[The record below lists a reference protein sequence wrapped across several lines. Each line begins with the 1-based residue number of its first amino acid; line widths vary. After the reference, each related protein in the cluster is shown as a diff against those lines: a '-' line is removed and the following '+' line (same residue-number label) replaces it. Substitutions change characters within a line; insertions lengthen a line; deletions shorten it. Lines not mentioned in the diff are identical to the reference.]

1 LAARYLVGID
11 LGTVNTALA
20 SVDLLAAGDPAEAV
34 EAWPVPQ
41 LVEPGQ
47 VAPRR
52 LLPSALYLPGPE
64 LPAELRRVPW
74 TAPDAAAG
82 EDGVVGE
89 LARDQGARVPGRLV
103 TSAKSWLANPRV
115 DRRAPILPWGA
126 PAEVPRLSPVTA
138 SSRYL
143 EHLRRAWDAAH
154 PAAGLQDQEIVLTVP
169 ASFDEAARELTLE
182 AAAAAGL
189 RRVTLIEE
197 PAAAF
202 HDWASR
208 NRGDLAGAL
217 GLGEVA
223 PGGSALVLVVDVG
236 GGTTDLTLVRA
247 ELREGRPTFTR
258 LAVGDHL
265 LLGGDNMDLA
275 LARAVEARLTEKL
288 DAPRFGALVQACR
301 VAKER
306 LLADGAPERLP
317 IAVLGRGSRLVA
329 GAVSAELARAEVRRI
344 VLEGFFPM
352 VNPGDRPRRAP
363 RTAGLAELGL
373 PYEPD
378 PAITRHVVAFL
389 AAHASE
395 AGGAGPLARPDAIL
409 VNGGVFTPRELRD
422 RLAAVVS
429 GVFHGTA
436 PARLLTTP
444 ALDLAVA
451 RGAAASALVR
461 RGIGLRIGG
470 GSPRAFFVG
479 IATPAGERALC
490 VVPRHLEEGTRVSVP
505 RPFTLALGRPV
516 RFPLLASV
524 RPRPEQ
530 PGDVI
535 PLDDELTPLPPLE
548 AVLNVGDRSGGT
560 ERPDPPL
567 APGQAHPPAPAGDLA
582 GGAKKPAPPGPPL
595 ARMKPTEVPVRLE
608 AVLTEIGTL
617 ELWCV
622 ATDREMRWK
631 LEFGLRGAAAA
642 ERSEPR
648 AALGPSSPRVAE
660 AAGLVEL
667 YYGKK
672 AAVDPRGVKGLFRS
686 LEKLL
691 GPRDAWPTPVVR
703 SLWAALHAGAG
714 RRRRSADHERVWLQL
729 TGFALRPGFG
739 APLDAWR
746 AAETFAAFGEGLQYP
761 TDPHAWQAWWVL
773 WRRIAG
779 GLDGAAQA
787 RILDAIAPF
796 VPPRDRR
803 RPPPRVPGV
812 RPEALDELIRL
823 AGSLERIPPARKVA
837 LGQAL
842 LERVAAEGPS
852 VHALWALGRLGAR
865 VPFHGSAH
873 QVIPVEEA
881 EAWTRRLLAL
891 PAAPGM
897 LAFPLS
903 QLARRSG
910 DRDRD
915 LPDALRAE
923 VAAALA
929 GGGAPPEVIKAVE
942 QVEAPSEEEEQRIFG
957 ESLPPGLRLLAEPE
971 SGEEGQPAPGP

>member
-1 LAARYLVGID
+1 MAARFLVGID

-20 SVDLLAAGDPAEAV
+20 AVDLLAAGDPAEAV
-34 EAWPVPQ
+34 EAWPIPQ
-41 LVEPGQ
+41 LVAPGQ

-74 TAPDAAAG
+74 AAASAEA
-82 EDGVVGE
+82 EDSGAVGE
-89 LARDQGARVPGRLV
+89 LAREQGARVPGRLV

-126 PAEVPRLSPVTA
+126 PAGVPRLSPVAA
-138 SSRYL
+138 SARYL
-143 EHLRRAWDAAH
+143 EHLRLAWDAAH
-154 PAAGLQDQEIVLTVP
+154 PGAGLAEQEIVLAVP

-189 RRVTLIEE
+189 ARVTLIEE

-217 GLGEVA
+217 GLEGVPA
-223 PGGSALVLVVDVG
+223 RSALVLVVDVG

-247 ELREGRPTFTR
+247 EIRDGRPSFTR

-275 LARAVEARLTEKL
+275 LARAAEARLPEKL
-288 DAPRFGALVQACR
+288 DAARFGALVQACR

-306 LLADGAPERLP
+306 LLAEGAPESMP
-317 IAVLGRGSRLVA
+317 VAVAGRGSRLVQ
-329 GAVSAELARAEVRRI
+329 GAVSVELTRAEARRI
-344 VLEGFFPM
+344 VLDGFFPA
-352 VNPGDRPRRAP
+352 VEPADRPRRAP

-378 PAITRHVVAFL
+378 PAVTRHVVAFL

-395 AGGAGPLARPDAIL
+395 AGAGPLARPDAIL

-422 RLAAVVS
+422 RLSAVVPGLFPGS
-429 GVFHGTA
+429 A

-451 RGAAASALVR
+451 RGAAISALVR

-479 IATPAGERALC
+479 IATPDGERALC
-490 VVPRHLEEGTRVSVP
+490 VVPRHLEEGTRVAVP

-516 RFPLLASV
+516 RFPLFASV

-530 PGDVI
+530 PGEVVS
-535 PLDDELTPLPPLE
+535 LDQDLTPLPPLE
-548 AVLNVGDRSGGT
+548 AVLR
-560 ERPDPPL
+560 E
-567 APGQAHPPAPAGDLA
+567 
-582 GGAKKPAPPGPPL
+582 
-595 ARMKPTEVPVRLE
+595 AREGRDAAEVPVRLE

-631 LEFGLRGAAAA
+631 LEFGLRAAPV
-642 ERSEPR
+642 ERQERR
-648 AALGPSSPRVAE
+648 AALGPSSPRMAE
-660 AAGLVEL
+660 AVGLIEL

-691 GPRDAWPTPVVR
+691 GPRDAWPTPLVR

-714 RRRRSADHERVWLQL
+714 RRRRSAEHERVWLQL

-746 AAETFAAFGEGLQYP
+746 AAETFAVFEDGLQYP

-779 GLDGAAQA
+779 GLDDAAQS

-796 VPPRDRR
+796 VPPRDPRR
-803 RPPPRVPGV
+803 APPRVPGV

-837 LGQAL
+837 LGRTL
-842 LERVAAEGPS
+842 LDRIAAEGPS

-873 QVIPVEEA
+873 QVVPEEEA
-881 EAWTRRLLAL
+881 GSWTRRLLAL
-891 PAAPGM
+891 AAPSDL

-923 VAAALA
+923 VAAVLA
-929 GGGAPPEVIKAVE
+929 RGGAPAEAVAAVE
-942 QVEAPSEEEEQRIFG
+942 QVAAPSEEEERRIFG
-957 ESLPPGLRLLAEPE
+957 ESLPPGLRLAE
-971 SGEEGQPAPGP
+971 EEGEGDATAPMG